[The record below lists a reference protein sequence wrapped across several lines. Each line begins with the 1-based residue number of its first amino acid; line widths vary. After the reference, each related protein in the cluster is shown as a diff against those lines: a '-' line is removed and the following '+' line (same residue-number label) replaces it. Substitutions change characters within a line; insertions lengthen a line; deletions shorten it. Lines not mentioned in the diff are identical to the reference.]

1 MSPGRYPLPGGL
13 FAPLSPLLEKIPFA
27 PDLSVLDALSLACPV
42 RTQNAQ
48 RLRFIPPAEDGL
60 GYEARIWVRGEV
72 ETRPGSWHDFFNGL
86 VWLTF
91 PRAKATLNARH
102 VAALDVQPEARGR
115 ERDAMTHFDECG
127 VVVVSSDPSL
137 LDLVRNFQWHEL
149 FWARRADLHER
160 LRCFVFGHATYE
172 QLLQPFRGLTAK
184 AVLYEVD
191 EGWLR
196 RPLCVQLGELDQ
208 RLSGELA
215 TGAYSVPH
223 DLQPLP
229 LMGFPGVTP
238 DSECAA
244 YYDDTWQFRPGRRR
258 RGV

>member
-1 MSPGRYPLPGGL
+1 MSPSGYPSPGGL
-13 FAPLSPLLEKIPFA
+13 FSPLSPLLEEISFA
-27 PDLSVLDALSLACPV
+27 PDSSVLNALTLA
-42 RTQNAQ
+42 RTVSTQSGQ
-48 RLRFIPPAEDGL
+48 RLCFIPPADDGL
-60 GYEARIWVRGEV
+60 GYEARIWARGEV
-72 ETRPGSWHDFFNGL
+72 ETRPDSWHDFFNGL

-91 PRAKATLNARH
+91 PCAKATLNARH
-102 VAALDVQPEARGR
+102 VAALASQPGARGR

-137 LDLVRNFQWHEL
+137 LDLVRSFQWREL
-149 FWARRADLHER
+149 FWVRRADLHER
-160 LRCFVFGHATYE
+160 LRCFIFGHATYE

-196 RPLCVQLGELDQ
+196 RPLCMQLGELDR

-215 TGAYSVPH
+215 TGAYSAPH

-238 DSECAA
+238 DNEYAA
-244 YYDDTWQFRPGRRR
+244 YYDDTWQFRPGRRTA
-258 RGV
+258 GV